1 MGKLFCEGVRKMS
14 DITKILTIIDSEI
27 DKRGM
32 TKGEVAK
39 HLNVSGATISNLF
52 KRTYNKIGY
61 MKFIELTKIT
71 FGKYHHEY
79 IERFCLEYRGKLEIE
94 ALEWAFANGNVKV
107 LETLIKHSKEK
118 KDCPLIID
126 VYELQA
132 KRMRKGMKPSEF
144 YEEYQKIKF
153 GTKETKKQKK
163 KEVKTIDFETSI
175 LLEIFYMYA
184 IFDSKAYQAIGPIS
198 QSLLAQIKNID
209 SLYLRMAYTKRVEL
223 CLIFASI
230 KSNNL
235 HTAKEAAEKMITP
248 EVYEAFP
255 IHYNHALIYL
265 TEIYVFND
273 FNKSLSYIKKAIK
286 MIEEGFLDENERQQR
301 NIRSTYDFLHIYH
314 RKTEAVLFLE
324 DPAERAHLLAKGNEA
339 ERKQALQLLNDLLLK
354 RGELS
359 NFQAYYKALAQDDVE
374 FMETVKEMFYLSG
387 DFHYVKL
394 PKEYIENM
402 KKK

>member
-1 MGKLFCEGVRKMS
+1 MS

-39 HLNVSGATISNLF
+39 RLNVSGATISNLF

-61 MKFIELTKIT
+61 MKFIELTKIA

-79 IERFCLEYRGKLEIE
+79 IQRFCLEYKGKLEIE
-94 ALEWAFANGNVKV
+94 ALEWAFANGNIGV
-107 LETLIKHSKEK
+107 LETLIKQCKEK
-118 KDCPLIID
+118 KDYPLIID

-153 GTKETKKQKK
+153 GTKDKKETKKQKK

-198 QSLLAQIKNID
+198 QSLLTQIQNID
-209 SLYLRMAYTKRVEL
+209 SLYLRMAYSKRVEL
-223 CLIFASI
+223 CLIFSSI
-230 KSNNL
+230 KSNDL
-235 HTAKEAAEKMITP
+235 HTAKEAAEKLIKTDVF
-248 EVYEAFP
+248 ETFP

-265 TEIYVFND
+265 TEIYVLDD

-286 MIEEGFLDENERQQR
+286 MIEDGFLDENERQQR

-314 RKTEAVLFLE
+314 GKTTEFLFLE
-324 DPAERAHLLAKGNEA
+324 DPAERAHLLAKGNET
-339 ERKQALQLLNDLLLK
+339 ERKEALKILNDLLLQ

-359 NFQAYYKALAQDDVE
+359 NFQVYFKALAQSDVE
-374 FMETVKEMFYLSG
+374 LMEKVKDMFYLSG

-394 PKEYIENM
+394 PKKYIKNM
-402 KKK
+402 KKMQ